1 MRRAVRGER
10 ADAPRDR
17 ILDVAVALA
26 RENGPDSL
34 SMRRI
39 AQELDVWPMSLYRH
53 FRDKDELLDA
63 LAERAAEG
71 VEGDGDLRT
80 LLARVRAAFERAPGG
95 ARLHREPA
103 LRDAGMAALTSA
115 GLKRAD
121 ARRTWDALVAYA
133 AGAAAT
139 GLSDATFAEGV
150 ERLLGRS

>member
-1 MRRAVRGER
+1 MATRTASKER
-10 ADAPRDR
+10 LSRER
-17 ILDVAVALA
+17 ILDTAVELA
-26 RENGPDSL
+26 REDGPDAL

-95 ARLHREPA
+95 GRLHREPA
-103 LRDAGMAALTSA
+103 LREAGMAALASA
-115 GLKRAD
+115 GLKRAE

-139 GLSDATFAEGV
+139 GLDAATFDEGV
-150 ERLLGRS
+150 ERLLGR

>member
-1 MRRAVRGER
+1 MATRTASKER
-10 ADAPRDR
+10 LSRER
-17 ILDVAVALA
+17 ILDTAVELA
-26 RENGPDSL
+26 REDGPGAL

-63 LAERAAEG
+63 LAERAAEA

-80 LLARVRAAFERAPGG
+80 LLARVRGAFERHPGG

-103 LRDAGMAALTSA
+103 LREAGLAALASA
-115 GLKRAD
+115 GLKPAQ
-121 ARRTWDALVAYA
+121 AQRTWDALIAYA

-139 GLSDATFAEGV
+139 GLEAATFDEGV
-150 ERLLGRS
+150 DRLLGR